1 MAEDADTEDEVAE
14 GEEAEGAKKKK
25 LSGKTIILFIALPV
39 LLLVLAG
46 GGAFLFLGSSSDEEA
61 EALAEEEVLE
71 EEKQVVFYDMPE
83 ILVNLSSSDKRG
95 SFLKLRVSLELD
107 DPEAPMAL
115 EPLLPRVVD
124 NFQVFLREMRVEDLR
139 GSAGMIRLKEELLRR
154 VNISVQPIEVQDIL
168 FKEMLVQ

>member
-1 MAEDADTEDEVAE
+1 MAEDADTEAE
-14 GEEAEGAKKKK
+14 AAEDEEAEGAKKKK

-39 LLLVLAG
+39 LLLVLVG

-61 EALAEEEVLE
+61 EALAEEEVVE

-154 VNISVQPIEVQDIL
+154 VNISVQPIEVKDIL

>member
-1 MAEDADTEDEVAE
+1 MAEDADTEDEAAE
-14 GEEAEGAKKKK
+14 GEDAEGAKKKK
-25 LSGKTIILFIALPV
+25 LSGKTIVLFIALPV

-46 GGAFLFLGSSSDEEA
+46 GGAFLFMGSSEEEA
-61 EALAEEEVLE
+61 AELAEEEVVE

-107 DPEAPMAL
+107 DPEAPLAL

-124 NFQVFLREMRVEDLR
+124 NFQVFLRELRVEELE
-139 GSAGMIRLKEELLRR
+139 GSEGLYRVKEEMLAR
-154 VNISVQPIEVQDIL
+154 VNQAAHPVKVRDVLIGD
-168 FKEMLVQ
+168 MLIQ

>member
-1 MAEDADTEDEVAE
+1 
-14 GEEAEGAKKKK
+14 
-25 LSGKTIILFIALPV
+25 
-39 LLLVLAG
+39 
-46 GGAFLFLGSSSDEEA
+46 
-61 EALAEEEVLE
+61 
-71 EEKQVVFYDMPE
+71 
-83 ILVNLSSSDKRG
+83 DKRG

-107 DPEAPMAL
+107 DPEAPLAL
-115 EPLLPRVVD
+115 EPLLPRIID